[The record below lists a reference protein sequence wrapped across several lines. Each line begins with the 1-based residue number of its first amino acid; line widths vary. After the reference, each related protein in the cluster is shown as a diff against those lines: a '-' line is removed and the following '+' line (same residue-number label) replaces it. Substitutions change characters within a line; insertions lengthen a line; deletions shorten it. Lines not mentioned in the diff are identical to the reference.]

1 MHDDEKY
8 MRIAIEEAQKASD
21 CGEIPIGAVLVL
33 DGEIIARA
41 HNMRETWQDATAH
54 AETIAIRAACEK
66 LGRWRLS
73 GACLYVTVEPCPM
86 CAGAMVMSRI
96 SRLVYGSPD
105 SKAGAA
111 ESLFNIV
118 NNPALNHAIDVRTGV
133 LSEECTKLM
142 QDFFK
147 KRRNEKRQIKQI

>member
-1 MHDDEKY
+1 
-8 MRIAIEEAQKASD
+8 
-21 CGEIPIGAVLVL
+21 
-33 DGEIIARA
+33 
-41 HNMRETWQDATAH
+41 MRETWQDATAH

-73 GACLYVTVEPCPM
+73 GACLYVTIEPCPM